1 MGPGPV
7 VQHVGGQD
15 GSWLFWF
22 PFSFG
27 ARGRFICLILFLVYV
42 GHYDQQGR
50 SARIS
55 LGKRAEEKSAT
66 AFGGAAIIARLGCI

>member
-1 MGPGPV
+1 MGLGPV

-15 GSWLFWF
+15 GSWLFLF
-22 PFSFG
+22 PFSFWG
-27 ARGRFICLILFLVYV
+27 AGTFPLFFLLLVFV